1 MLFLGAGASHA
12 FGIGQLQDFTMGV
25 ENVLAE
31 LGYRDLLDHI
41 RRTVLS
47 ANQDYQYFSDENEI
61 DMEVIL
67 SVLELLVQPTE
78 AAADGGGPRIMYL
91 NELAS
96 GGYHGNIPNQH
107 ELETINREL
116 RI

>member
-1 MLFLGAGASHA
+1 LLFLGAGASHA

-47 ANQDYQYFSDENEI
+47 AN
-61 DMEVIL
+61 
-67 SVLELLVQPTE
+67 
-78 AAADGGGPRIMYL
+78 
-91 NELAS
+91 
-96 GGYHGNIPNQH
+96 
-107 ELETINREL
+107 
-116 RI
+116 